1 MFLPIISPS
10 QGNPYYI
17 NTEYGGYNRY
27 TLIIDKAT
35 GCVIPNCTAFCFG
48 AFMECCGI
56 TACNL
61 PVANAADW
69 YRLAP
74 YTKGQTPALGAIA
87 CWKGG
92 TNSQGHVAFVNEVR
106 ADGTIVVA
114 ESGYYSKTWY
124 QTETLTP
131 PYNRNGLTFQGFI
144 YNPFTDMATIKIQ
157 QGEQRFKYLGAE
169 IIVIGQRDE
178 WSIGM
183 LSAKGENPHTALQPI
198 NAIDDSRIILYA
210 SMNSNYFQMQANQPD
225 PYGEHYG
232 YEISLTNEFKPH
244 KGNVLAYALLKGG
257 KESACCSD
265 NNFWFSK
272 EEVEYAC
279 APAYVPFLNGK
290 RVDLWSKEFEGS
302 KARPTQQSMI
312 IRTKERNAL
321 AVCTGELTVAQLTE
335 WAANIEGLQ
344 DLCFMDSGGSSQ
356 LMIGYK
362 TPVFTGRQIPN
373 VISFFT
379 WKAEE
384 PIEQPPVEEPPTE
397 EPPAD
402 EPIEQGDGNMDKDD
416 TIKTLLPNAIYD
428 ILKWFCLVCLPACT
442 AFVLF
447 MGADLSPHYEL
458 IAKWLTGIST
468 LLGALIGVST
478 VQYNA
483 AKKNE

>member
-27 TLIIDKAT
+27 TLIIDKTT

-74 YTKGQTPALGAIA
+74 YAKGSTPKLGAIA

-92 TNSQGHVAFVNEVR
+92 TNNQGHVAFVNSI
-106 ADGTIVVA
+106 ADDGTIVVA
-114 ESGYYSKTWY
+114 ESGYYSKVWY
-124 QTETLTP
+124 MNETIAP
-131 PYNRNGLTFQGFI
+131 PYKRSGLTFQGFI
-144 YNPFTDMATIKIQ
+144 YNPFTDMATIKIGA
-157 QGEQRFKYLGAE
+157 GEQRYTYMGAE
-169 IIVIGQRDE
+169 IIVCGQRDN
-178 WSIGM
+178 WKMGM
-183 LSAKGENPHTALQPI
+183 VSAAGADPHTALQSI
-198 NAIDDSRIILYA
+198 KAIDYAGVILQCT
-210 SMNSNYFQMQANQPD
+210 MNANYFQMKSGQPD
-225 PYGEHYG
+225 PLGTHYG
-232 YEISLTNEFKPH
+232 TEISFTNEFKPH
-244 KGNVLAYALLKGG
+244 QGNVLAYALLKGG
-257 KESACCSD
+257 KEAACLPD
-265 NNFWFSK
+265 NRFWYSR

-290 RVDLWSKEFEGS
+290 RVDLWSAAFVGS

-321 AVCTGELTVAQLTE
+321 AVCTGELTPVQLTE

-356 LMIGYK
+356 IMIGYN

-373 VISFFT
+373 VIAFYVPKETDST
-379 WKAEE
+379 
-384 PIEQPPVEEPPTE
+384 PT

-402 EPIEQGDGNMDKDD
+402 ETPTEVEALRKRLE
-416 TIKTLLPNAIYD
+416 TLAADNEKMQAALKAIAD
-428 ILKWFCLVCLPACT
+428 IAT
-442 AFVLF
+442 
-447 MGADLSPHYEL
+447 E
-458 IAKWLTGIST
+458 
-468 LLGALIGVST
+468 GVK
-478 VQYNA
+478 V
-483 AKKNE
+483 